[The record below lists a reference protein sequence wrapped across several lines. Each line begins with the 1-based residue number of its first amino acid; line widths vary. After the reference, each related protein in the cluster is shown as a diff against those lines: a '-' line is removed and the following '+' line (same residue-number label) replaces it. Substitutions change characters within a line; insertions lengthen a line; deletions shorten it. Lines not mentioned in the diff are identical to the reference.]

1 MSFHGGPLVDDDV
14 GKFAVLLPGLQTA
27 LNEGL
32 GLTQIAVWSPHQLA
46 GNLRILGIGLGRGR
60 RVRFGLDETGKIGLG
75 SKPER
80 RAENQRR
87 GRRVDSQVGIFQL
100 CGYPSNAIVATPKAI
115 SAAPAI
121 RVFDLCSF
129 NKKMP
134 TSAPRTTLTS
144 RVAPA

>member
-1 MSFHGGPLVDDDV
+1 MKQAVFLQLSVRISPKVLSNYRRL
-14 GKFAVLLPGLQTA
+14 GKT
-27 LNEGL
+27 
-32 GLTQIAVWSPHQLA
+32 
-46 GNLRILGIGLGRGR
+46 GNIT
-60 RVRFGLDETGKIGLG
+60 LD